1 MSQKKVVLA
10 YSGGLDTSVILKW
23 LQEEKNLDVVTYTA
37 DMGQGDIPDDLEE
50 KAKSFGASK
59 VIIDDLSEEFVS
71 DYVYPM
77 FRCNTLYEGEYLLG
91 TAIARPLIAKQLVR
105 IAESENTNIISH
117 GATGKGNDQIRF
129 EIGAHAL
136 NSDIQVIAP
145 WREWNM
151 SSRTDLMNYCK
162 EHQIPMPASKA
173 EEPPF
178 SMDENLLHI
187 SYEGGVLEDLS
198 TPPPEDMWLKVK
210 SIEDAKDEAEEIKI
224 TFENGDPIAVDDKSL
239 SAAEILKKLNL
250 IGGNHG
256 IGRIDIVESRAT
268 GMKSRGCYETP
279 GGTILL
285 KARRAM
291 ESLCLSRDEI
301 VKKDSLMPSYAKLI
315 YDGLWWSND
324 RVSLQKQID
333 NFATKV
339 SGSVVIKLLK
349 GNVISLGKE
358 SKNSLY
364 DENKASFEESGG
376 FSNQDM
382 QDYIKAVSYTHL
394 TLPTIRSV

>member
-1 MSQKKVVLA
+1 MASKKVILA

-37 DMGQGDIPDDLEE
+37 DMGQGDIPSDLE
-50 KAKSFGASK
+50 KRAKGFGAVK

-71 DYVYPM
+71 NYVFPM

-91 TAIARPLIAKQLVR
+91 TAIARPLIAKRLVD
-105 IAESENTNIISH
+105 IAASEDTNIISH

-129 EIGAHAL
+129 EMGAHAL
-136 NSDIQVIAP
+136 NPNIEVIAP
-145 WREWNM
+145 WREWDL

-162 EHQIPMPASKA
+162 ENQIPMPASKA

-198 TPPPEDMWLKVK
+198 NPPPEDMWLKVK
-210 SIEDAKDEAEEIKI
+210 SLDDAKADAEEIKI
-224 TFENGDPIAVDDKSL
+224 SFKKGDPIEINDTKY
-239 SAAEILKKLNL
+239 SAAELLKVLNNL
-250 IGGNHG
+250 GCEHG

-285 KARRAM
+285 KARRAI

-301 VKKDSLMPSYAKLI
+301 LEKDAFMPSYAKLI
-315 YDGLWWSND
+315 YDGLWWSD
-324 RVSLQKQID
+324 KRLDLQKRID
-333 NFATKV
+333 SMSEKV
-339 SGSVVIKLLK
+339 CGTINLQLFK
-349 GNVISLGKE
+349 GNIITLGKE
-358 SKNSLY
+358 SENSLY
-364 DENKASFEESGG
+364 DENKASFEAQGG

-382 QDYIKAVSYTHL
+382 AEHIKKNIL
-394 TLPTIRSV
+394 EFNK

>member
-1 MSQKKVVLA
+1 MSAKKVVLA

-23 LQEEKNLDVVTYTA
+23 LQEEKNLEVITYTA
-37 DMGQGDIPDDLEE
+37 DMGQGDIPEDLDER
-50 KAKSFGASK
+50 AKGFGAIK
-59 VIIDDLSEEFVS
+59 VIVDDLSDEFVS
-71 DYVYPM
+71 NYVFPM

-91 TAIARPLIAKQLVR
+91 TAIARPLIAKRLVE
-105 IAESENTNIISH
+105 IANQEGTNFIAH

-129 EIGAHAL
+129 EMGAHAL

-145 WREWNM
+145 WREWDL

-162 EHQIPMPASKA
+162 ENQIPMPASKA

-210 SIEDAKDEAEEIKI
+210 SIEKANSEPEIVNIK
-224 TFENGDPIAVDDKSL
+224 FQNGDPVAINENALTD
-239 SAAEILKKLNL
+239 AEILKNLNDL
-250 IGGNHG
+250 GCDHG

-291 ESLCLSRDEI
+291 ESLCLTRDNIIE
-301 VKKDSLMPSYAKLI
+301 KDSLMPSYAKLI
-315 YDGLWWSND
+315 YDGLWWSNK
-324 RVSLQKQID
+324 RIELQNKID
-333 NFATKV
+333 SISEKV
-339 SGSVVIKLLK
+339 SGSVSLKLYK

-358 SKNSLY
+358 SQNSLY
-364 DENKASFEESGG
+364 DENKASFEAKGG
-376 FSNQDM
+376 FSNEDM
-382 QDYIKAVSYTHL
+382 AEHIKTNIL
-394 TLPTIRSV
+394 RFDK

>member
-224 TFENGDPIAVDDKSL
+224 TFENGDPIAVDDESL

-301 VKKDSLMPSYAKLI
+301 VKKDSLMPTYAKLI

-333 NFATKV
+333 NFAKKV

-382 QDYIKAVSYTHL
+382 EDYIKENIL
-394 TLPTIRSV
+394 KFDR

>member
-1 MSQKKVVLA
+1 MASKKVILA

-23 LQEEKNLDVVTYTA
+23 LQEEKNLEVVTYTA
-37 DMGQGDIPDDLEE
+37 DMGQGDIPSDLE
-50 KAKSFGASK
+50 KRAKGFGAVK
-59 VIIDDLSEEFVS
+59 VIVDDLSEEFVS
-71 DYVYPM
+71 NYVFPM

-91 TAIARPLIAKQLVR
+91 TAIARPLIAKRLVD
-105 IAESENTNIISH
+105 IADSEDTNIISH

-129 EIGAHAL
+129 EMGAHAL
-136 NSDIQVIAP
+136 NPNIEVIAP
-145 WREWNM
+145 WREWDL

-162 EHQIPMPASKA
+162 ENQIPMPASKA

-198 TPPPEDMWLKVK
+198 NPPPEDMWLKVK
-210 SIEDAKDEAEEIKI
+210 SLDDAKADAEEIKI
-224 TFENGDPIAVDDKSL
+224 SFKKGDPIEINDTKY
-239 SAAEILKKLNL
+239 SAAELLKVLNNL
-250 IGGNHG
+250 GCEHG

-285 KARRAM
+285 KARRAI

-301 VKKDSLMPSYAKLI
+301 LEKDAFMPSYAKLI
-315 YDGLWWSND
+315 YDGLWWSD
-324 RVSLQKQID
+324 KRLDLQKRID
-333 NFATKV
+333 SMSEKV
-339 SGSVVIKLLK
+339 CGTINLQLFK
-349 GNVISLGKE
+349 GNIITLGKE
-358 SKNSLY
+358 SENSLY
-364 DENKASFEESGG
+364 DENKASFEAQGG

-382 QDYIKAVSYTHL
+382 AEHIKKNIL
-394 TLPTIRSV
+394 EFNK